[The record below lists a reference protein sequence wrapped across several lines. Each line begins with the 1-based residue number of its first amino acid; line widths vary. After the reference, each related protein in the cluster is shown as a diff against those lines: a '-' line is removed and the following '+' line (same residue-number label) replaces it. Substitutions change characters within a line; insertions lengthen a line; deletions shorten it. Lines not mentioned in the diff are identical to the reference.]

1 MFTTFLLSFTTS
13 KPELCTIRGDV
24 KSVGIVHLRLLVS
37 FAVVIQISAKLQLEQ
52 VRKLI
57 ESIEDIRDVLQ
68 GDVFAP
74 YSLLPQ

>member
-1 MFTTFLLSFTTS
+1 M
-13 KPELCTIRGDV
+13 
-24 KSVGIVHLRLLVS
+24 RLLVS

-52 VRKLI
+52 VRKLV

-74 YSLLPQ
+74 YSLLPH